1 MEVQDRKTLKLGKNS
16 LSRNNPDQVIYNF
29 LSVTLNDSD
38 KYLLSKG
45 LNFALPPTPLCYS
58 ETDLV

>member
-45 LNFALPPTPLCYS
+45 LNFPLPPTPL
-58 ETDLV
+58 